1 MVEFKKVTKL
11 PNFSHQLD
19 NKILYSEHNEDIE
32 VNYKSTYTLKY
43 VIEGSK
49 CYNLNNKDIHVSS
62 GQYLILNDNNI
73 NTKAFQGT
81 KGFSLF
87 LSHQLI
93 SEIYNNLYSN
103 SNYSLDFF
111 EFPQS
116 SYNSEVGN
124 QLYKTIF
131 LFNNNPSVFKL
142 QMHDLFIKLSEV
154 VIKEQ
159 VDLEKRFSELKII
172 KYNTKK
178 EIFKHVISTK
188 EFINDNFNLK
198 VTLEKL
204 STSIG
209 VSKYY
214 LHRLF
219 SEVTGN
225 TPLEYLTFVRLK
237 NAQQQLEHSKK
248 SVFEIAIDCGFDNT
262 PYFSNIFKSY
272 FGISPT
278 TYRRNKISKIL

>member
-11 PNFSHQLD
+11 PSFSHQLD

-62 GQYLILNDNNI
+62 GQYLILNDSNI
-73 NTKAFQGT
+73 NTKAFKGT
-81 KGFSLF
+81 RGFSLF

-93 SEIYNNLYSN
+93 SEIHNNLYSN
-103 SNYSLDFF
+103 SDYSLDFF
-111 EFPQS
+111 EYPQS
-116 SYNSEVGN
+116 SYNNEIGY
-124 QLYKTIF
+124 QLCKTTY

-142 QMHDLFIKLSEV
+142 QMQDLFIKLSEII
-154 VIKEQ
+154 IKEQ
-159 VDLEKRFSELKII
+159 VDLEKKFSELKIQ

-188 EFINDNFNLK
+188 EFINDSFSHK
-198 VTLEKL
+198 ITLEKL
-204 STSIG
+204 SESIG
-209 VSKYY
+209 ISKYY

-225 TPLEYLTFVRLK
+225 TPIEYLTFVRLK
-237 NAQQQLEHSKK
+237 NAKQQLKYSNK
-248 SVFEIAIDCGFDNT
+248 SIFEIAIDCGFDNT

-272 FGISPT
+272 FGVPPT
-278 TYRRNKISKIL
+278 VYRKTKISKIL